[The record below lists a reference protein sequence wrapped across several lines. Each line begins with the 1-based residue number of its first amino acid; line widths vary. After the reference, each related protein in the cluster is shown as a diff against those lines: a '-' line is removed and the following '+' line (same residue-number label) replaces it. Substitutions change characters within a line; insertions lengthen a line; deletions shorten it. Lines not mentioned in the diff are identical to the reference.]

1 MANLHRRPTGTT
13 GHVHHITPEDAG
25 WGYVAFDKDED
36 GFAVSHLGPCGVAGR
51 QAVQVEA
58 DIA

>member
-25 WGYVAFDKDED
+25 WGYVGFDLHRLSPGDT
-36 GFAVSHLGPCGVAGR
+36 AG
-51 QAVQVEA
+51 AEM
-58 DIA
+58 